1 MSQEEKCYLCEK
13 TASVSLITGDKYD
26 VNCDICGRYIFLNA
40 TNETEYNKMPREE
53 KAMLS
58 AYSRERFELGEEPP
72 EFGKPED
79 LEEIIEE
86 YKSKT
91 AGEKLKNLIWY
102 LRIKSSQLG
111 DSVSLHAEKDY
122 PITYSL
128 SHEGFT
134 EIIKNPI
141 GQQLIEPTESGLKLT
156 EEGWTLGTELMES
169 KERTE
174 L

>member
-1 MSQEEKCYLCEK
+1 MSQQEKCYLCEES
-13 TASVSLITGDKYD
+13 AGISLITGDKYE
-26 VNCDICGRYIFLNA
+26 VNCEICGKYIFLDGK
-40 TNETEYNKMPREE
+40 NEVRYSKMPRDK

-72 EFGKPED
+72 RLGDPKN
-79 LEEIIEE
+79 LIEIIEE
-86 YKSKT
+86 YESKT

-102 LRIKSSQLG
+102 LRIKSPQLG
-111 DSVSLHAEKDY
+111 DSVSIDAEKDY

-134 EIIKNPI
+134 EIVKNPI
-141 GQQLIEPTESGLKLT
+141 GQKLIEHTESGLKLT

-169 KERTE
+169 KERGE
-174 L
+174 P